1 MSTNNQELLNKF
13 VCPLE
18 YSMSVF
24 GGKWKPRI
32 LCVICNFKT
41 LRYSQIRK
49 ELNGI
54 TDIMLSKS
62 LKELE
67 EHDMVIRTQYNEIP
81 PRVEYSLSEKG
92 NSVID
97 VLLQVA
103 KWGSNNN
110 PHSY

>member
-1 MSTNNQELLNKF
+1 MVPNNLDKIF

-32 LCVICNFKT
+32 LCILYQNPV
-41 LRYSQIRK
+41 LRYNQIRS
-49 ELNGI
+49 ELVGI

-67 EHDMVIRTQYNEIP
+67 ENKMIVRKQYNEIP
-81 PRVEYSLSEKG
+81 PKVEYSLSDKG
-92 NSVID
+92 RTAIP
-97 VLLQVA
+97 VLIGIM
-103 KWGSNNN
+103 KWGEENNKV
-110 PHSY
+110 

>member
-1 MSTNNQELLNKF
+1 MLNNEKLHQEF

-32 LCVICNFKT
+32 LCVLCQFKT
-41 LRYSQIRK
+41 LRYNQIRK
-49 ELNGI
+49 ELAGI

-67 EHDMVIRTQYNEIP
+67 EHEMIIRVQYNEIP
-81 PRVEYSLSEKG
+81 PKVEYSLSKKG
-92 NSVID
+92 ASVIG
-97 VLLQVA
+97 VLVEVT
-103 KWGSNNN
+103 KWGKENMLKSE
-110 PHSY
+110 

>member
-1 MSTNNQELLNKF
+1 MPTKNQELLNKF

-32 LCVICNFKT
+32 LCVLCNSKT
-41 LRYSQIRK
+41 LRYNQIRK

-67 EHDMVIRTQYNEIP
+67 LNNMVIRTQYNEIP
-81 PRVEYSLSEKG
+81 PKVEYSLSEKG
-92 NSVID
+92 NSVIGI
-97 VLLQVA
+97 LLDVA
-103 KWGSNNN
+103 KWGYDNN
-110 PHSY
+110 PHIY

>member
-1 MSTNNQELLNKF
+1 MSLDNLETTF

-32 LCVICNFKT
+32 LCILYKNKL
-41 LRYSQIRK
+41 LRYNQIRS

-67 EHDMVIRTQYNEIP
+67 ENDMIIRKQYNQIP
-81 PRVEYSLSEKG
+81 PKVEYSLSPKG
-92 NSVID
+92 DSAIPILID
-97 VLLQVA
+97 IM
-103 KWGSNNN
+103 KWGRENK
-110 PHSY
+110 